1 MKDSRK
7 PGNLWTRALFLVIA
21 GGLTGLLVNALR
33 PAGGIELFYPWSM
46 RVEARA
52 MAEDIP
58 LISLEQVREA
68 TETGSHMLIDARIDT
83 EYQSGTI
90 PGSLSAPLSRIDEA
104 FLELA
109 MFVIPEDQLIT
120 FCSGPDCD
128 EALMLALYLRDQGME
143 NVSLFV
149 GGIEEWLAADLP
161 LEGAP

>member
-58 LISLEQVREA
+58 IVSLEQVREA

-90 PGSLSAPLSRIDEA
+90 PGSLSAPLSRIDEV